1 MLLKLSLLGR
11 SFSTVL
17 AVSLEVRDLIEG
29 LEKELE
35 VTKIKK
41 KRRKII
47 FLMVDYLTRN
57 AVINNII
64 REL

>member
-1 MLLKLSLLGR
+1 
-11 SFSTVL
+11 VL